1 MTTSSC
7 TDRINLFH
15 VMSLHPDWT
24 QKQLAQV
31 AGRSKS

>member
-24 QKQLAQV
+24 QEQLAQA